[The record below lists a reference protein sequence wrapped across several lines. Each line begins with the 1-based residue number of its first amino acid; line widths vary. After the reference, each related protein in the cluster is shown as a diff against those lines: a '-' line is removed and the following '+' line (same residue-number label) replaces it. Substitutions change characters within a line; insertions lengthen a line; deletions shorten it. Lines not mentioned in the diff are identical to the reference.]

1 MNPPMRWCSA
11 MTMSE
16 FDTLRADITGLRA
29 DLQGQIVAL
38 RTDLQAQTAALR
50 GEMEARFTR
59 VDARL
64 ERLEAK
70 IDEKPSAATIYQAA
84 LATNTGMFA
93 VMAGTIVV
101 LKPIFDTSSENP
113 AQKPA

>member
-1 MNPPMRWCSA
+1 

-16 FDTLRADITGLRA
+16 FDTLRADITGMR
-29 DLQGQIVAL
+29 G
-38 RTDLQAQTAALR
+38 DLQAQIAALR
-50 GEMEARFTR
+50 GDMEARFAR

-84 LATNTGMFA
+84 LATYTGMFP
-93 VMAGTIVV
+93 VMAGTIIV
-101 LKPIFDTSSENP
+101 LNSTGFIP
-113 AQKPA
+113 